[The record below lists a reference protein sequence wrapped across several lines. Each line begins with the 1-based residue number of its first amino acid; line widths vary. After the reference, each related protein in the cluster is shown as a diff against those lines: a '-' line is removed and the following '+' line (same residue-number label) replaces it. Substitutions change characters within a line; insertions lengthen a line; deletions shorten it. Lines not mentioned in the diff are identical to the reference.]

1 MIAFLGL
8 LGFCGCV
15 LSSMCLLD
23 FRLYSSVFVHMYVL
37 FTFGCVCICMCTLQC
52 LVHCLLELGGGVS
65 PRLYMH
71 QTPISGLPT
80 MVKIKLYRNIGIQEC
95 SSGYVIFQEY
105 RNIWLHLCNCVS
117 NTPFCQFNLNK
128 ILSHREKKEWNKN
141 ARNSLYQWRHPTQTS
156 RTYAFRGNISEWS
169 QVPKKPHN

>member
-37 FTFGCVCICMCTLQC
+37 FAFGCVCICICSLQC

-80 MVKIKLYRNIGIQEC
+80 MAKIKLYRNIGILEC
-95 SSGYVIFQEY
+95 SSSSVVYIYVSRYIKNTEIHDY
-105 RNIWLHLCNCVS
+105 ITLCNCAS
-117 NTPFCQFNLNK
+117 NTPFCLFDLTKNL
-128 ILSHREKKEWNKN
+128 SQREKKE
-141 ARNSLYQWRHPTQTS
+141 
-156 RTYAFRGNISEWS
+156 
-169 QVPKKPHN
+169 